1 MAAKYDDRTAR
12 GWPLPHQANRLYD
25 DVERLREALTL
36 IDEAL
41 SGIDTHEGIIEDRQ
55 DSLSTRLD
63 TILEGATEDS
73 EILDARV
80 DAKDQVHPN
89 LGHNIRNLH
98 RLLLHADDDIR
109 YQAEEFAGLLRQ
121 YGELVRAQIRG
132 ELNAIEAHER
142 RKFEIQQEALSRYQ
156 GDTSLQSQ
164 VDLLAENDIENA
176 LTRKIERETSRAEHN
191 RERNAREQAD
201 NAEISQRVEFDD
213 VLQAQINQLANSILQ
228 STINFRNSLER
239 RKNEI
244 RQEILTRSQN
254 DEDLHSRLDENLAMC
269 GMLQSQ
275 VDALVSAV
283 FQINSSLDGITD
295 NAHANLQNAITIARE
310 INTRREALK
319 QEVLTRNKQDAGILE
334 QINQLAY
341 SVLRLTVQQDETSRR
356 VSEVEIEKASA
367 PGQVAT
373 DSEFDEMLD
382 ELYDKP

>member
-41 SGIDTHEGIIEDRQ
+41 SGIDTHEGVIEDRQ

-254 DEDLHSRLDENLAMC
+254 DEDLHSRLDENLVMC